1 MGDKS
6 DSKAPKHQDEAL
18 GEALEEALEKRIL
31 DAIRKDPKI
40 KQDEL
45 VRELSVSRA
54 TIQRACKALTGRGV
68 LERKGGKRYGYWKI
82 NE

>member
-1 MGDKS
+1 M
-6 DSKAPKHQDEAL
+6 
-18 GEALEEALEKRIL
+18 GEALEEALEKKIL

-54 TIQRACKALTGRGV
+54 TVQRTCKALTERGV